1 MAKVACCN
9 NNRNFYIIMIFIA
22 LFLIYIFAS
31 YYLQNQ
37 CINCNLEK
45 DKMINNVNN
54 KIDKIENKLE
64 NYENNIQPIVQPPQ
78 LQYVTNY
85 PNAVVQQDP
94 KTMNALDRIYNPLRY
109 PEKSPYFYDQAWYP
123 SLDLGFEVIGAGSRR
138 SPALG
143 GTQIPIYNAPVPIDI
158 SNDNIAPSNIRLPVN
173 YSTRG
178 PSGVPQQ
185 VGVIYKIFG
194 NGENQYLPLFGKR
207 RYPNDN
213 RYDYYTILGN
223 YNVKVPIITKNK
235 YDELGN
241 NDRVFVKGDP
251 SVYTVTL
258 YSDDT
263 PQYIPYI

>member
-1 MAKVACCN
+1 MAKASCCN
-9 NNRNFYIIMIFIA
+9 SSNRNYYIILIFIVI
-22 LFLIYIFAS
+22 FLVYIFAS

-37 CINCNLEK
+37 CISCNLEK
-45 DKMINNVNN
+45 DKLINNVNN

-64 NYENNIQPIVQPPQ
+64 NYENNVKPIYPPPPPQ
-78 LQYVTNY
+78 PQYVTNY
-85 PNAVVQQDP
+85 PNAVVQDDP
-94 KTMNALDRIYNPLRY
+94 RSLNALDRIYNPLRY

-123 SLDLGFEVIGAGSRR
+123 NLELPFQVVGGGYRR
-138 SPALG
+138 IPTLS
-143 GTQIPIYNAPVPIDI
+143 GTEIPIYNPPVSIDI
-158 SNDNIAPSNIRLPVN
+158 SNDNIAPINI
-173 YSTRG
+173 STRG
-178 PSGVPQQ
+178 PAGVPQQ

-258 YSDDT
+258 YSDDA